1 MPVTWELIMNGNETT
16 CPLCAGDGPQLAEAA
31 ELVRSGQLRLLAMA
45 DEADR
50 AEFARL
56 AAMPCRDCG
65 IDTSPFEVYMLH
77 DVVWDATGL
86 GPDGGYLC
94 IGCCEARLGRRLARA
109 DFDFAAGSLQ
119 SARLAERLAAG

>member
-1 MPVTWELIMNGNETT
+1 MSDRCPV
-16 CPLCAGDGPQLAEAA
+16 CAGDGPHLAEAA
-31 ELVRSGQLRLLAMA
+31 EGIRSGRLRVLYMA

-50 AEFARL
+50 AEYARL
-56 AAMPCRDCG
+56 SAMPCNDCG